1 MQSIKG
7 YKGMADT
14 TFSVRL
20 PEEVHTLLGSLSK
33 STNRSKNFLA
43 REAITRFV
51 QSEADI
57 VEGIKRGMADIEA
70 GRVVPHDVVMR
81 QLRATIDRVA
91 GEKKSA

>member
-1 MQSIKG
+1 MQPHKG
-7 YKGMADT
+7 NKSMADT

-20 PEEVHTLLGSLSK
+20 PDNIHALLASLSK

-57 VEGIKRGMADIEA
+57 VEGIKKGMADIEA
-70 GRVVPHDVVMR
+70 GRFVPHNEAMHQIR
-81 QLRATIDRVA
+81 ETIARVA
-91 GEKKSA
+91 GETKPV

>member
-1 MQSIKG
+1 
-7 YKGMADT
+7 MADT

-51 QSEADI
+51 QSEAEI
-57 VEGIKRGMADIEA
+57 VESIKRGMADIEA
-70 GRVVPHDVVMR
+70 GRVVPHDEVMR
-81 QLRATIDRVA
+81 QMKATIARVA
-91 GEKKSA
+91 AEKKTA

>member
-1 MQSIKG
+1 
-7 YKGMADT
+7 MADT

-51 QSEADI
+51 QSEAEI
-57 VEGIKRGMADIEA
+57 VEGIKRGMADVEA
-70 GRVVPHDVVMR
+70 GRVVPHEEVMR
-81 QLRATIDRVA
+81 QMRATIERVA

>member
-1 MQSIKG
+1 
-7 YKGMADT
+7 MADT

-20 PEEVHTLLGSLSK
+20 PEEIHVLLGSLSK

-70 GRVVPHDVVMR
+70 GRIVPHEEAMR
-81 QLRATIDRVA
+81 QMRETIARVA
-91 GEKKSA
+91 GEPKTA

>member
-1 MQSIKG
+1 
-7 YKGMADT
+7 MADT

-51 QSEADI
+51 QSEAEI
-57 VEGIKRGMADIEA
+57 VDGIKRGMADVEA
-70 GRVVPHDVVMR
+70 GRVVPHDEVMR
-81 QLRATIDRVA
+81 QMRATIERVA

>member
-1 MQSIKG
+1 
-7 YKGMADT
+7 MADT

-51 QSEADI
+51 QSEAEI

-91 GEKKSA
+91 GEKKTA

>member
-1 MQSIKG
+1 
-7 YKGMADT
+7 MADT

-20 PEEVHTLLGSLSK
+20 PDDIHALLSSLSK

-57 VEGIKRGMADIEA
+57 VEGIKKGMADIEA
-70 GRVVPHDVVMR
+70 GHVVPHDEAMR
-81 QLRATIDRVA
+81 QIRATITRVA
-91 GEKKSA
+91 GEPKSV